1 MTLLPRRRPLRHA
14 LPALGAA
21 LAIVAAL
28 AALAAGALAGVDDDA
43 AVELTWGVSIPLR
56 DGVHLR
62 ATLYRP
68 RHAAAPAPVLFRM
81 TPYNP
86 DAYHREAMDLA
97 RHGYAFA
104 AVDVRGRGN
113 SEGTF
118 EPWRNDGRDGADVVE
133 WLARQPWSNGKVGML
148 GESYLGRAVWSTLK
162 EHPAHLAAAAP
173 ISPGYPIRFWSNM
186 LTPDIL
192 QGAMALA
199 GVTMN
204 ETLADDDDFWIAR
217 YRELYL
223 QHLPLRQFD
232 RLVGLPSPTFQRF
245 LDHPAHDAF
254 WSSVAPAPE
263 DYRRMDLPI
272 LTVTGLYDTHLASS
286 LYFYREHRR
295 YAPPAGRDGH
305 YLVIGPWDHRGTLRP
320 RREVGGLSFGA
331 ASLVDMQGLL
341 RGWFDFTLRGAPRP
355 AFLARR
361 VACYVAG
368 AEAWRYAD
376 SLEELTGE
384 TRTLY
389 LSSQG
394 TAGDVFHSGRLDP
407 VPPRDRAGAAAD
419 RWTYDPL
426 DTRPE
431 ELDRAPVD
439 AWATSQRYALSL
451 YGAGAVYHGAPF
463 AAPTAIA
470 GTPRLS
476 LWIAMDVPDAD
487 LAATL
492 YLIGADGGSILLGED
507 LLRAR
512 YRRSAEREELVRP
525 GAVLR
530 YDFTFPFHARVAP
543 AGSRLR
549 LVVRSPN
556 TIYGE
561 KNYGS
566 GGAVADESGKDA
578 RTAHLTLYHDAAHP
592 SALELPL
599 AAGGR

>member
-1 MTLLPRRRPLRHA
+1 MPRRRHRSAA
-14 LPALGAA
+14 LVALVACALLGAP
-21 LAIVAAL
+21 AARSL
-28 AALAAGALAGVDDDA
+28 PGVDDDA
-43 AVELTWGVSIPLR
+43 GVELTWGVRIPLR
-56 DGVHLR
+56 DGVRLS

-68 RHAAAPAPVLFRM
+68 RRAAGPVPALFRLNPY
-81 TPYNP
+81 TP
-86 DAYHREAMDLA
+86 DGYHREAMDLA

-113 SEGTF
+113 SEGSF

-133 WLARQPWSNGKVGML
+133 WLARQPWSNGKVGMF

-173 ISPGYPIRFWSNM
+173 IAAGYPVLFWKNM

-192 QGAMALA
+192 QGALALA

-204 ETLADDDDFWIAR
+204 VNLADDDAFWIAR

-223 QHLPLRQFD
+223 GHLPLRGFD
-232 RLVGLPSPTFQRF
+232 RLVGLPSPIFQRF

-254 WSSVAPAPE
+254 WSSVAPAPD
-263 DYRRMDLPI
+263 DYRRMALPL
-272 LTVTGLYDTHLASS
+272 LTITGLYDSHLPSA
-286 LYFYREHRR
+286 LFFYREHRR

-305 YLVIGPWDHRGTLRP
+305 YLVIGPWDHGGTAHP
-320 RREVGGLSFGA
+320 RREVGGLTFGP
-331 ASLVDMQGLL
+331 ASLIDVPALL
-341 RGWFDFTLRGAPRP
+341 RGWFDFALGGGPRP
-355 AFLARR
+355 PFLQKR
-361 VACYVAG
+361 VAYYVAG

-376 SLEELTGE
+376 SLDEVTGA

-389 LSSQG
+389 LASDG
-394 TAGDVFHSGRLDP
+394 AAGDVFHSGRLSP
-407 VPPRDRAGAAAD
+407 EPPRAGRRGAAAAGSRAD
-419 RWTYDPL
+419 GWTYDPL

-431 ELDRAPVD
+431 ELDRRTVD
-439 AWATSQRYALSL
+439 AWATDARYAVNL
-451 YGAGAVYHGAPF
+451 YGAGAVYHGEPF
-463 AAPTAIA
+463 AAPTEIA

-487 LAATL
+487 LAASL
-492 YLIGADGGSILLGED
+492 YLIAADGGSVLLGED
-507 LLRAR
+507 ALRAR

-566 GGAVADESGKDA
+566 GGAVADESGRDA
-578 RTAHLTLYHDAAHP
+578 RTAHLTLYHDAHHP

-599 AAGGR
+599 GR